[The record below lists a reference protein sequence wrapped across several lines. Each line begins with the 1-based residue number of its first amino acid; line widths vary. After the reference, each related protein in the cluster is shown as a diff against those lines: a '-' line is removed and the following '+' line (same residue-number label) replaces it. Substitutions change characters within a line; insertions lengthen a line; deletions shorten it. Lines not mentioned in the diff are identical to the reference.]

1 MSEFTF
7 EEAVGYV
14 VNRAALRLKAAL
26 QRAFRES
33 GYDVT
38 AEQWAV
44 LNCLWTNEGM
54 TQTEIAERVAKDK
67 TNLTRIL
74 DVMERNGLITRQRHE
89 SDRRSYRVFPT
100 REAWNIREDLTA
112 AAEVVSR
119 TATRGLSAADQREIV
134 RLMNIITSNLSE

>member
-1 MSEFTF
+1 MTEFTF

-26 QRAFRES
+26 QKAFRES

-54 TQTEIAERVAKDK
+54 TQTEIADRVAKDK
-67 TNLTRIL
+67 TNLTR
-74 DVMERNGLITRQRHE
+74 
-89 SDRRSYRVFPT
+89 S
-100 REAWNIREDLTA
+100 
-112 AAEVVSR
+112 
-119 TATRGLSAADQREIV
+119 
-134 RLMNIITSNLSE
+134 